1 MAKKTRDDSGP
12 QHSARHT
19 VNCYRGRALVGN
31 DDDDTEDS
39 ADGLREDRAEKVK
52 GDQLPS
58 LGTSGP
64 DREEWAFSP
73 QKLGRWRFYTWGR
86 GEVQMMV

>member
-1 MAKKTRDDSGP
+1 M
-12 QHSARHT
+12 
-19 VNCYRGRALVGN
+19 GN

-39 ADGLREDRAEKVK
+39 ADGLHEDWAEKGK

-64 DREEWAFSP
+64 DREEWTFSP
-73 QKLGRWRFYTWGR
+73 QKLVRWRFYTWGR
-86 GEVQMMV
+86 GEAQMMV